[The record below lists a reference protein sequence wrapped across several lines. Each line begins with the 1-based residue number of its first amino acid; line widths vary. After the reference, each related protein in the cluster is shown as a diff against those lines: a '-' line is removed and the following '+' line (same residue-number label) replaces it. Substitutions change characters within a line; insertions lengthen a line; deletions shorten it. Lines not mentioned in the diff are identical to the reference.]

1 MEVVLVISEE
11 PAIREALAAALADDA
26 LVLAESGLTQALRRL
41 VTLHPDIIILDDAPM
56 LGLSALPQVRQA
68 APGVPIVVIASRGDT
83 ETRANFL
90 VAGANACVPKPF
102 SCDSLIAAMHGLR
115 SATPIEVAA
124 VPSRQSATTESV
136 PDRGLTRHQTALRWL
151 SRATAHLDDPQRLAQ
166 ALCDAL
172 TDVFDPVRCAVLMEH
187 DGAVQVVASHG
198 IETALATGVRFNF
211 GVGLMRHFEISPS
224 LVDRD
229 TASSGPVEKQMALLG
244 ARLAVPLICS
254 GTVVGAL
261 LVGEKSSGSTYSAED
276 RDLLALI
283 ARAGG
288 IALDYAHRYRQASN
302 RQDQLDS
309 ILAHM
314 ASGIAVVAA
323 DKTVILLNE
332 SAERILKLRA
342 TEAVGRSV
350 QKLGS
355 RIADIALRC
364 LAEGAP
370 ILRHEIYDPAVGDTI
385 GISASPLAGNGV
397 VLVFS
402 RIPKTHTAPDE
413 VTYSPYWEYLSA
425 RVAQEIKNPLVAI
438 NTFAQLFPKKYDSEE
453 FRNQFGEVVQK
464 EVERINRVVET
475 LFDFARHPRLE
486 VQPTPVAET
495 LKRVLDSFGEK
506 LRAAGISLQFDCQL
520 DNLVLQVDPIYF
532 SQAVHNVVQNA
543 VDAMP
548 GGGTLSVT
556 ARIQNEELEILI
568 ADSGPGIPD
577 DIVPLIFLPFY
588 GTREYG
594 MGLGLAVAG
603 RIASQHGGRLD
614 LTKHKDGCTFSLRIP
629 LQNKERRAAN
639 PAEGG
644 RAHATTG

>member
-1 MEVVLVISEE
+1 
-11 PAIREALAAALADDA
+11 
-26 LVLAESGLTQALRRL
+26 
-41 VTLHPDIIILDDAPM
+41 
-56 LGLSALPQVRQA
+56 
-68 APGVPIVVIASRGDT
+68 
-83 ETRANFL
+83 
-90 VAGANACVPKPF
+90 
-102 SCDSLIAAMHGLR
+102 
-115 SATPIEVAA
+115 
-124 VPSRQSATTESV
+124 
-136 PDRGLTRHQTALRWL
+136 
-151 SRATAHLDDPQRLAQ
+151 
-166 ALCDAL
+166 
-172 TDVFDPVRCAVLMEH
+172 
-187 DGAVQVVASHG
+187 VQVVASHG
-198 IETALATGVRFNF
+198 IESALAAGIRFNY
-211 GVGLMRHFEISPS
+211 GVGLMRHFEMSPI
-224 LVDRD
+224 LADRA
-229 TASSGPVEKQMALLG
+229 TAFPPVEKQMALLG
-244 ARLAVPLICS
+244 ARLAMPLIRS
-254 GTVVGAL
+254 GAVAGAL
-261 LVGEKSSGSTYSAED
+261 LVGEKSSGSPYSAED

-288 IALDYAHRYRQASN
+288 IAFESAHRYRETSN

-314 ASGIAVVAA
+314 SSGLAVVAA
-323 DKTVILLNE
+323 DKTVSMLNE
-332 SAERILKLRA
+332 SAEHILKLRA
-342 TEAVGRSV
+342 AETVGRSV

-364 LAEGAP
+364 LADGTP
-370 ILRHEIYDPAVGDTI
+370 ILRQEIYDPAVGDTI

-402 RIPKTHTAPDE
+402 RIPKAHTAPDE

-438 NTFAQLFPKKYDSEE
+438 NTFAQLFPKKFDSEE

-475 LFDFARHPRLE
+475 LFDFARQPRLE
-486 VQPTPVAET
+486 IQPTRIAET

-506 LRAAGISLQFDCQL
+506 FHAAGIAIQFDSQV
-520 DNLVLQVDPIYF
+520 DNLTMEVDPLYF

-543 VDAMP
+543 IDAMP
-548 GGGTLSVT
+548 GGGALSVT
-556 ARIQNEELEILI
+556 ARTQNEELEILI

-629 LQNKERRAAN
+629 LQTKRQRAAN
-639 PAEGG
+639 PTEEG